1 MAWQTGGRGRGEP
14 PPVEGVIWQK
24 LREWGQSLRR
34 WGLGKSIGIGIGI
47 VAVIWLLSGIYI
59 VNPGEVAVVRQF
71 GKEVAQVGPGLN
83 YHIPGPIQSKSS
95 VNMEQIRRAEIGYRT
110 VKVLRGPTKHEPRLV
125 EALMLTGDENIADIQ
140 VLVQYRVKDA
150 SEFLFKVKDPEQALR
165 AATEVALRGV
175 IGSTTID
182 DAMTVGRPR
191 VEAETRDF
199 LQRLLDN
206 YQSGLQVV
214 EVKLQVVDAPDAV
227 KDAFHEVVRALE
239 DRDRLMREAEG
250 YAADLVPKSRGN
262 AEMEIKAAEA
272 YKEARVRQAQ
282 GDAAKFLEV
291 LEEYQ
296 KAKDVTRE
304 RLYLEAIE
312 RILAETEIFIID
324 PQSAGGNL
332 LPLLPLKEMMEL
344 EKPERTLDKYRD
356 DGKLFRR

>member
-1 MAWQTGGRGRGEP
+1 MAWQTGGQGRGEL

-24 LREWGQSLRR
+24 LRGWGQSLRR
-34 WGLGKSIGIGIGI
+34 WGLGKSIGTGIGI
-47 VAVIWLLSGIYI
+47 VVVIWLLTGIYM

-71 GKEVAQVGPGLN
+71 GKEVDQTGPGLN
-83 YHIPGPIQSKSS
+83 YHLPAPIQSKAT
-95 VNMEQIRRAEIGYRT
+95 VDMAQIRRAEIGFRT
-110 VKVLRGPTKHEPRLV
+110 VKVPGGKTAHEPVLA

-150 SEFLFKVKDPEQALR
+150 SNFLFKVKNPEQALGT
-165 AATEVALRGV
+165 AAEVALRGV

-191 VEAETRDF
+191 VEADTREF
-199 LQRLLDN
+199 LQRLLDD
-206 YQSGLQVV
+206 YQAGLQIV
-214 EVKLQVVDAPDAV
+214 ELKLQVVDAPDKV

-239 DRDRLMREAEG
+239 DKDRLMRQAEG

-262 AEMEIKAAEA
+262 AEIEIKAAEA
-272 YKEARVRQAQ
+272 YKEARVRQSQ
-282 GDAAKFLEV
+282 GDATKFLEV

-304 RLYLEAIE
+304 RLYLETIE
-312 RILAETEIFIID
+312 RVLAETEIFIID

-332 LPLLPLKEMMEL
+332 LPLLPLKEMVEL
-344 EKPERTLDKYRD
+344 EKSGSVR
-356 DGKLFRR
+356 